1 MTRAPEL
8 PRLTTTPELHVRQ
21 IEAPDDLDA
30 MGALLTRAR
39 PEDPVDLANFRH
51 RDAAWDG
58 TRLWRDRIGAWDA
71 GGTLRGC
78 ATVGHL
84 RWEFHP
90 HRYEAHVVV
99 DPAWRRRGLGTAL
112 HGWVV
117 ASLSQRTADSV
128 RGEVPG
134 TDTAS
139 VRWAHRLGYREV
151 GRAWEARLDVA
162 EADTRGLD
170 AGAARA
176 TAAGVQI
183 TTFAA
188 LHDGAGA
195 NATDALEAELFDLDV
210 EATADIPT
218 VDPIVHPPFDAWR
231 NSVPRMPG
239 FVRGAV
245 IVAMA
250 HGAMVG
256 VAYLEARDATPDV
269 LHQGFL
275 GVRRA
280 WRGRGVAQLLKR
292 ATIEVAAARRIR
304 EIRTFNDATNA
315 AMVHVNDAAGFMRAE
330 AWVTLARPIR
340 EQ

>member
-1 MTRAPEL
+1 MTRATDL
-8 PRLTTTPELHVRQ
+8 PRLTEAPELHLRPV
-21 IEAPDDLDA
+21 EAPTDLDA
-30 MGALLTRAR
+30 IAELLTRAR
-39 PEDPVDLANFRH
+39 PEDPIDLATFRH
-51 RDAAWDG
+51 RDAAWDSA
-58 TRLWRDRIGAWDA
+58 RLWRDRIGAWDA
-71 GGTLRGC
+71 GGTLRAC

-90 HRYEAHVVV
+90 HRYETHVVV
-99 DPAWRRRGLGTAL
+99 DPDWRHRGLGTTL
-112 HGWVV
+112 HGWVI
-117 ASLSQRTADSV
+117 ASLRHREAESV
-128 RGEVPG
+128 RSEVPG
-134 TDTAS
+134 SDAAS
-139 VRWAHRLGYREV
+139 VRWAHRLGYTEV

-162 EADTRGLD
+162 KADARRLD

-176 TAAGVQI
+176 SAAGVQV
-183 TTFAA
+183 TTLAT
-188 LHDGAGA
+188 LLDGADA
-195 NATDALEAELFDLDV
+195 ATTDALEAELFDLDV

-218 VDPIVHPPFDAWR
+218 VDPIVHPPFEPWR
-231 NSVPRMPG
+231 ASVPRMPG

-245 IVAMA
+245 IVALA

-292 ATIEVAAARRIR
+292 ATIDVAAARSIR

-315 AMVHVNDAAGFMRAE
+315 AMVHVNDAAGFVRAQT
-330 AWVTLARPIR
+330 WVTLARPLR
-340 EQ
+340 ER